1 MKLSDLKAKAK
12 GYWAERI
19 ISQLEYAA
27 KLSHVSGNDFG
38 GLIDKTVD
46 FLAEKFAEEGAITK
60 QTATEAENIII
71 SLSEEAKKY
80 KIVCAA
86 HAHIDMNWMWSYAE
100 TVAITLDTFR
110 TMLNLMNE
118 YPEFTFSQSQA
129 SVYRIVEKHDP
140 KMLEEIRQRVKEG
153 RWEVTASTW
162 VETDKNMPNGE
173 SLTRHILYTKKY
185 LSQLLDIHPDSLKID
200 FEPDTF
206 GHNINV
212 PEIISQGGIKYYYH
226 CRGYDKYIAYR
237 WQSPSGSSILVYR
250 EPFWYISEIDPSMS
264 MVVPEI
270 CSEIGINTMLKVYG
284 VGDHG
289 GGPTRKDI
297 EKIIDMSKWPVFPV
311 IKFGTFIEFFEE
323 LEKVKDKLPVEKNE
337 LNFVFTGCYTSQSR
351 IKMSNRIGEA
361 KLNEAEAFTSFATA
375 FSGGRYCSK
384 TFADAWEKVLFNH
397 FHDII
402 PGSGVIDKREYAMG
416 KFQEVLAAANT
427 ETVTAFRTIIANVNT
442 ASLLA
447 FEENTEDIKESRSE
461 GAGVGF
467 GIKDFAV
474 PQAERGKGKGRIMH
488 FFNPS
493 PIERN
498 EVAEVIIWD
507 WPGEKNRIQ
516 VKDARGNDVKFQL
529 MQDEDKL
536 HPETYWGHTYM
547 RLLVDITVPGY
558 GYTTY
563 CLSEKEESH
572 QKFVQ
577 FPAPRVNKHIDY
589 VLENDFIKAGFDNQ
603 KAVIKT
609 LIDKRTGNN
618 IICSDKPAGIFRLIH
633 EDDSKGMTSW
643 IVGRYMK
650 IINLND
656 TENVKI
662 TDAHIDRNALRQWI
676 RYTIEFGE
684 SKLDVTVFL
693 DKNSTS
699 LSYKVECDW
708 QEKPVRGKYVPQLNF
723 HVPLN
728 YKCKAY
734 KYDIPFGTIERHEID
749 DDVPANS
756 WMAGIPEHGDIIVML
771 VTDTKYGFR
780 GYEDS
785 LTVDLLR
792 SSYDPDPYPELGI
805 HKFGFAIDVV
815 SKRNKS
821 DSGDDNPDNKE
832 PINKKLIESAY
843 NYNHPVRYISG
854 TVHVGSEPLEKSFMS
869 VVSGNIAISA
879 VKMPEA
885 KADTD
890 KSKAET
896 DSKKIMVRVYETEG
910 TDTQAVIKFA
920 ENIKKACFVDINE
933 NEESSRPMKI
943 NGNELI
949 FDVAP
954 YKMVSVVVTF

>member
-1 MKLSDLKAKAK
+1 LKLSNLKPKAK

-19 ISQLEYAA
+19 ISQLEYAS

-38 GLIDKTVD
+38 GLINKTVD
-46 FLAEKFAEEGAITK
+46 FLAKKFAEEGAITK
-60 QTATEAENIII
+60 QTAIEAENIMS

-80 KIVCAA
+80 KIICAA

-100 TVAITLDTFR
+100 TVAITLETFR

-173 SLTRHILYTKKY
+173 SLTRHILYTKRY
-185 LSQLLDIHPDSLKID
+185 LSELLDISPDSLKID

-212 PEIISQGGIKYYYH
+212 PEIVSQGGIKYYYH

-250 EPFWYISEIDPSMS
+250 EPFWYNADINPSMGI
-264 MVVPEI
+264 VAPEI
-270 CSEIGINTMLKVYG
+270 CAEIGINTMLKVYG

-297 EKIIDMSKWPVFPV
+297 EKIIDMSKWPIFPT

-323 LEKVKDKLPVEKNE
+323 LEKVKDKLPVEQNE
-337 LNFVFTGCYTSQSR
+337 LNFIFTGCYTSQSR
-351 IKMSNRIGEA
+351 IKMSNRISEV
-361 KLNEAEAFTSFATA
+361 KLNEAEAFTSLAAA
-375 FSGGRYCSK
+375 FSDGRYCNK

-402 PGSGVIDKREYAMG
+402 PGSGVIDTREYAMG

-427 ETVTAFRTIIANVNT
+427 ETVNAFRAITANVNT
-442 ASLLA
+442 AGLFA
-447 FEENTEDIKESRSE
+447 FEENDEDIYESRSE

-467 GIKDFAV
+467 GIKDFGV
-474 PQAERGKGKGRIMH
+474 PQTERGKGKRRIMH

-493 PIERN
+493 PVERN
-498 EVAEVIIWD
+498 EVVEVLIWD
-507 WPGEKNRIQ
+507 WPGDKSRIQ
-516 VKDARGNDVKFQL
+516 VKDAQGNDVKFQL
-529 MQDEDKL
+529 IQNENI
-536 HPETYWGHTYM
+536 HRPETYWGHTYM
-547 RLLVDITVPGY
+547 RMLVDVTVPGY

-563 CLSEKEESH
+563 CLSEKDEAH
-572 QKFVQ
+572 QIIPKITW
-577 FPAPRVNKHIDY
+577 PRVNRYTDY
-589 VLENDFIKAGFDNQ
+589 ILENDYIKASFDSR
-603 KAVIKT
+603 KAVIT
-609 LIDKRTGNN
+609 SLIDKRTGSDV
-618 IICSDKPAGIFRLIH
+618 ICSCKPAGVFRLIH

-650 IINLND
+650 VINLND
-656 TENVKI
+656 TQNVKI

-676 RYTIEFGE
+676 SYTIEFGE
-684 SKLDVTVFL
+684 SKLNVTVFL
-693 DKNSTS
+693 DKNSS
-699 LSYKVECDW
+699 KLNYKVECDW

-723 HVPLN
+723 HIPLN

-734 KYDIPFGTIERHEID
+734 KYDIPFGTIERPEID

-756 WMAGIPEHGDIIVML
+756 WMAGIPEQGDNIVML

-805 HKFGFAIDVV
+805 HKFGFAVDII
-815 SKRNKS
+815 SKHDNS
-821 DSGDDNPDNKE
+821 ASGDNNPDNKE
-832 PINKKLIESAY
+832 PINKKLIESAF
-843 NYNHPVRYISG
+843 NYNHPLRYISG
-854 TVHVGSEPLEKSFMS
+854 TVHEGSGTLEKSFMS

-879 VKMPEA
+879 IKMPEVKENA
-885 KADTD
+885 DNCKAGI
-890 KSKAET
+890 
-896 DSKKIMVRVYETEG
+896 DSRKIIVRVYETEG
-910 TDTQAVIKFA
+910 TGTQAVIKFA

-933 NEESSRPMKI
+933 NEDLSRTVRI

-954 YKMVSVVVTF
+954 YKMVSVLVVF

>member
-1 MKLSDLKAKAK
+1 MKLSNLKAKAT
-12 GYWAERI
+12 GYWAKRI
-19 ISQLEYAA
+19 ISQLEYAMR
-27 KLSHVSGNDFG
+27 LSHVNGNKFG
-38 GLIDKTVD
+38 NLIENTINY
-46 FLAEKFAEEGAITK
+46 LEEKFTEEAAITK
-60 QTATEAENIII
+60 QTATEAENMI
-71 SLSEEAKKY
+71 SCLSEEAKKY
-80 KIVCAA
+80 KVICAA

-100 TVAITLDTFR
+100 TVAITLETFR

-140 KMLEEIRQRVKEG
+140 KMLKEIKQRVKEG

-173 SLTRHILYTKKY
+173 SLTRHVLYTKRY
-185 LSQLLDIHPDSLKID
+185 LSELLDISPDSLKID

-226 CRGYDKYIAYR
+226 CRGYDKHLAYR
-237 WQSPSGSSILVYR
+237 WQSPSGSSVLVYR
-250 EPFWYISEIDPSMS
+250 EPFWYNADIDPSMGIDA
-264 MVVPEI
+264 PEV
-270 CSEIGINTMLKVYG
+270 CAEIGTNTMLKVYG

-297 EKIIDMSKWPVFPV
+297 EKIIDMSKWPVFPA

-361 KLNEAEAFTSFATA
+361 KLNEAEAFTSLATA
-375 FSGGRYCSK
+375 FAGGRYCNK
-384 TFADAWEKVLFNH
+384 TFAHAWEKVLFNH

-402 PGSGVIDKREYAMG
+402 PGSGVIDTREYAMG
-416 KFQEVLAAANT
+416 NFQEVLASTNT
-427 ETVTAFRTIIANVNT
+427 ETVNAFRNITANVNT
-442 ASLLA
+442 TELLA
-447 FEENTEDIKESRSE
+447 FVEDAEDIFESRSE

-467 GIKDFAV
+467 GVEDFVV
-474 PQAERGKGKGRIMH
+474 PQAERGKGKERIMH

-493 PIERN
+493 PAARN
-498 EVAEVIIWD
+498 EVVEVIIWD
-507 WPGEKNRIQ
+507 WPGDRNRIQ

-529 MQDEDKL
+529 IQNENKQRSGS
-536 HPETYWGHTYM
+536 YWGHTYM
-547 RLLVDITVPGY
+547 RMLIDVKVPGY
-558 GYTTY
+558 GYATY
-563 CLSEKEESH
+563 CLSEREESC
-572 QKFVQ
+572 QKYAQV
-577 FPAPRVNKHIDY
+577 PWPRVNKYIDY
-589 VLENDFIKAGFDNQ
+589 ILENEYIKVSFDTS
-603 KAVIKT
+603 KAVITSLVDKKT
-609 LIDKRTGNN
+609 GSDMV
-618 IICSDKPAGIFRLIH
+618 CSCKPAGIFRFIQ
-633 EDDSKGMTSW
+633 EDDSRGMTSW

-650 IINLND
+650 VINLNE

-662 TDAHIDRNALRQWI
+662 TDSHIDRNALRQWI
-676 RYTIEFGE
+676 SYTLEFKE

-693 DKNSTS
+693 DKNSTK
-699 LSYKVECDW
+699 LNYKVECDW
-708 QEKPVRGKYVPQLNF
+708 QEKPVKGKYVPQLNF

-734 KYDIPFGTIERHEID
+734 KYDIPFGTIERPEID

-756 WMAGIPEHGDIIVML
+756 WMAGIPAQGDNIVML

-785 LTVDLLR
+785 LAVDLLR

-805 HKFGFAIDVV
+805 HKFGFAIDVI
-815 SKRNKS
+815 SNPDNRNLD
-821 DSGDDNPDNKE
+821 DSNPDNKE
-832 PINKKLIESAY
+832 LINKKIIESAY

-854 TVHVGSEPLEKSFMS
+854 TVHAGSEPLEKSFMS
-869 VVSGNIAISA
+869 VVSGSIAISA

-885 KADTD
+885 KADAD
-890 KSKAET
+890 NKE
-896 DSKKIMVRVYETEG
+896 IIVRVYETEG

-920 ENIKKACFVDINE
+920 ENIKKAYFIDINE
-933 NEESSRPMKI
+933 NADNSRSVKI
-943 NGNELI
+943 IGNELI

-954 YKMVSVVVTF
+954 YKMASVLVVF